1 MKRTSF
7 LNPTIYLVTM
17 LDLIIIKVLLTDPG
31 FGPGNMAYLHVL
43 SYGTI
48 TYLKITTV
56 IWYLSV
62 YI

>member
-1 MKRTSF
+1 MKRPSF

-17 LDLIIIKVLLTDPG
+17 LDLIIIKVLLTDLA

-48 TYLKITTV
+48 TELKITTV
-56 IWYLSV
+56 I
-62 YI
+62 